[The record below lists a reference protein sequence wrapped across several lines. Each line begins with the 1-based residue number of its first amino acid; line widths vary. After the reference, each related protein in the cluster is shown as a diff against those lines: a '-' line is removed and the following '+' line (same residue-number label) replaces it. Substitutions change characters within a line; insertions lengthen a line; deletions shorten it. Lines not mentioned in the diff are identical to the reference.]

1 MDILDDFKEEDKIME
16 KEHVTELATIMK
28 KLWRRRISLEEY
40 YRRAGQFWEDRGFPN
55 WAEEIY
61 ERAKN

>member
-16 KEHVTELATIMK
+16 KELVTELATIMK

-40 YRRAGQFWEDRGFPN
+40 YRRVGVFWRDRGFPE
-55 WAEEIY
+55 WQKEAMDKI
-61 ERAKN
+61 KV